1 MSCDYYNDFEAVF
14 NYCGPTGYVQNFGE
28 KYCIKYLE
36 NRDEFEVKEWQDDVR
51 KCLQDRL
58 TDFAQSQTY
67 YPTCKA
73 ISDAGFGSHVDCYV
87 KPNPEKPEI
96 SWCNLPFMDMVNV
109 AWIAKGAYWDV
120 IAQGVPVLLKC
131 FNPFNSSNKLVQ

>member
-1 MSCDYYNDFEAVF
+1 MFKALLLTLTGVAMAATPGEMIDSIDRGSINGLRAYVSNMSCDYYSDFEAVF

-58 TDFAQSQTY
+58 TDFAQS
-67 YPTCKA
+67 
-73 ISDAGFGSHVDCYV
+73 
-87 KPNPEKPEI
+87 
-96 SWCNLPFMDMVNV
+96 
-109 AWIAKGAYWDV
+109 
-120 IAQGVPVLLKC
+120 
-131 FNPFNSSNKLVQ
+131 